1 MRLLGS
7 VKANLNRARTRV
19 KSGYSYAK
27 QSLYARLS
35 ASSKPKAPTAAEQ
48 AGMPADG
55 NVGKIRDTFDTPA
68 ETVTEIKRV
77 QSMSITEFPDGTNAT
92 VYTVEE
98 SIVTHVTADP
108 RAVSPT
114 AEFMGEQPKNAT
126 ASELID
132 AVKKSSSKSGMLM
145 KIMAVKSFI
154 VVGLATGGLAYFL
167 ISAKARQECIN
178 QVFER
183 YPMFSS
189 QRNLEQQ
196 MARMGG
202 TCTTETSELCENING
217 AVAMLEA
224 CDNTLLRNILGE
236 MFNIAGDAI
245 DWTFGQV
252 KKGAEFVGDVFS
264 DMIWPVLWPILIAV
278 GAVAL
283 IALGFFLL
291 RKRRAAPAFGR
302 GARCTGRR
310 GSLRLRCA

>member
-1 MRLLGS
+1 MGLLGS
-7 VKANLNRARTRV
+7 MRANLARAKKRV
-19 KSGYSYAK
+19 RSGYSYVK
-27 QSLYARLS
+27 QSLFKE
-35 ASSKPKAPTAAEQ
+35 SKPKAPTDAERAA
-48 AGMPADG
+48 MPADG
-55 NVGKIRDTFDTPA
+55 NVDQIRQRFPDTDGS
-68 ETVTEIKRV
+68 VITEIRRRMEIK
-77 QSMSITEFPDGTNAT
+77 THPDGTT
-92 VYTVEE
+92 VHSMDE
-98 SIVTHVTADP
+98 SVVQMQAADP
-108 RAVSPT
+108 KSVAPT
-114 AEFMGEQPKNAT
+114 TEFMGEQPKNAT

-154 VVGLATGGLAYFL
+154 IVGLAMGGLAYFL
-167 ISAKARQECIN
+167 TSAKERQECIN
-178 QVFER
+178 RVFER

-189 QRNLEQQ
+189 QGNLEQH

-202 TCTTETSELCENING
+202 KCTTDTSELCENING
-217 AVAMLEA
+217 AVAMLDA

-236 MFNIAGDAI
+236 MFNIAGDGI
-245 DWTFGQV
+245 DWTFDQV
-252 KKGAEFVGDVFS
+252 KKGAGFVGDVFS